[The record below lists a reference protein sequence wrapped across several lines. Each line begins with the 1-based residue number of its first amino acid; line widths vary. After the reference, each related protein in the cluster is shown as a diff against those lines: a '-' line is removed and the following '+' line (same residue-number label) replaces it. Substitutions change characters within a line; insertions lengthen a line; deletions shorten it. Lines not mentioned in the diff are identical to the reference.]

1 MASFKLRILAPNPEL
16 GIRAVGL
23 KFAFFFSVVLF
34 AAVNT
39 GNNLTYLIFSAL
51 CGAVITSWTLSWM
64 SMRSLEVKLRLPN
77 EAYAGEETRIDFLV
91 SKGRALLP
99 ARSLAFSLRPA
110 PSAEGT
116 HQPYALRIAQG
127 ESRRISGL
135 YRFHERGKYRI
146 AGVDVRC
153 GHPFGIISLS
163 RRFRLEH
170 EMLIYPRIMP
180 IEEMFE
186 RRKEGLALRDA
197 QLRGHGGGLLNVRP
211 FVPGDDYRRLH
222 WKASAKLERMM
233 LKEFAHEEGQAI
245 WLHFN
250 PMRRSAPA
258 AGDGEI
264 FELAVSVAASVA
276 YHGRR
281 LGLRILLSAPGL
293 RLAPGRQGDYVRFFL
308 DYLSE
313 VQIGPLVSTGETAL
327 IPNRRGDETALVI
340 DPLNINTH
348 WVGGAEVL
356 DRRYFEELLHV
367 VRGPEVGSGRR

>member
-1 MASFKLRILAPNPEL
+1 
-16 GIRAVGL
+16 
-23 KFAFFFSVVLF
+23 
-34 AAVNT
+34 
-39 GNNLTYLIFSAL
+39 
-51 CGAVITSWTLSWM
+51 M
-64 SMRSLEVKLRLPN
+64 SMRSLEVKLRFPN

-99 ARSLAFSLRPA
+99 ARAFSLRPA

-211 FVPGDDYRRLH
+211 FVPGDD
-222 WKASAKLERMM
+222 KLERMM

-250 PMRRSAPA
+250 PRCAVPHPLPATVKSLNWPFQSPHPSPTTAADSALGFCSARRDCGLHPAGRVTTSASSSTIFPKSRSDRWCRPA
-258 AGDGEI
+258 K
-264 FELAVSVAASVA
+264 
-276 YHGRR
+276 
-281 LGLRILLSAPGL
+281 P
-293 RLAPGRQGDYVRFFL
+293 P
-308 DYLSE
+308 
-313 VQIGPLVSTGETAL
+313 
-327 IPNRRGDETALVI
+327 
-340 DPLNINTH
+340 
-348 WVGGAEVL
+348 
-356 DRRYFEELLHV
+356 
-367 VRGPEVGSGRR
+367 